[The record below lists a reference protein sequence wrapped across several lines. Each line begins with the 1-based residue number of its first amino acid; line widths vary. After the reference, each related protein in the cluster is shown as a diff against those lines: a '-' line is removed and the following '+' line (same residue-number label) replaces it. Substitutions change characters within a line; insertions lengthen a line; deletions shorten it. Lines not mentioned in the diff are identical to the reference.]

1 MGQSMRREIK
11 IGSRGNLIGGFMTRT
26 QISGNQKDTRTQ
38 ITDLPEVSV
47 ELSEREMRIVS
58 GGLAPRVGGC
68 GVVALAASAK
78 MVSGGIGG
86 SLGDKT
92 QYNTNGDWDTDW

>member
-1 MGQSMRREIK
+1 MPCIRQCHEPQTMGQSMRRE
-11 IGSRGNLIGGFMTRT
+11 MTRT

-38 ITDLPEVSV
+38 ITDLPEVSL

-78 MVSGGIGG
+78 MVSGTIGG
-86 SLGDKT
+86 YLGDKT
-92 QYNTNGDWDTDW
+92 QYNTNGD

>member
-1 MGQSMRREIK
+1 
-11 IGSRGNLIGGFMTRT
+11 
-26 QISGNQKDTRTQ
+26 
-38 ITDLPEVSV
+38 
-47 ELSEREMRIVS
+47 LSEREMRIVS

-78 MVSGGIGG
+78 MVSGAIGG